1 MFRVVVILLFILMA
15 SPAVG
20 GNRLYTQHNPYGSV
34 NWSTTL
40 KCQAQHH
47 DHILSGSMMNNAD
60 DDGYC
65 AVTWL
70 DYEGGCD
77 ISDATEW
84 VDDGE
89 INPDPG
95 QIKGFWGYK
104 RWPPTDHGA
113 PAVPGI
119 FTSLKFYIPGAE
131 NVGFSYTGAHI
142 HTYSLGMLDY
152 IDSEGCGPTNCN
164 PASQSPS
171 GTSCAGVEQ
180 SYNTAQGM
188 LDRISALGGTPI
200 LAHNGG
206 GLSYQRLPA
215 VEIFNNLF
223 ALEDQGDADTANVD
237 AYMAGWDGLNDRE
250 GGGIWGTSVNDRYG
264 NSNAQV
270 GSPAS
275 TSTCA
280 PNCTGVDGNTF
291 GAADIDRGKL
301 EVLLPTYN
309 YQSYLAAFRDGA
321 SFAIVENNATKSA
334 YPNVTEIGILGNV
347 ITITTVA
354 DSETVTWVSNG
365 ASIVGGNSFSLDL
378 STLPLT
384 TTWVRAELDD
394 GAGRILYTQPF
405 SIRTIGNVKHERGMK
420 RP

>member
-1 MFRVVVILLFILMA
+1 MYALALALLLIAMPVVA
-15 SPAVG
+15 G
-20 GNRLYTQHNPYGSV
+20 GYQVTHNPYQSV
-34 NWSTTL
+34 EWGTSIA
-40 KCQAQHH
+40 CQSQHH
-47 DHILSGSMMNNAD
+47 DHINSGSMMNNAD

-77 ISDATEW
+77 VSDVTEW
-84 VDDGE
+84 PDDGSL
-89 INPDPG
+89 NPDVG
-95 QIKGFWGYK
+95 QRKGFWGYK

-119 FTSLKFYIPGAE
+119 FAHLKFYIPGAE

-142 HTYSLGMLDY
+142 HTYSLGMLTY

-164 PASQSPS
+164 PPSQSPS

-215 VEIFNNLF
+215 VEIYNNLF
-223 ALEDQGDADTANVD
+223 ALEDQGDGDTANVD
-237 AYMAGWDGLNDRE
+237 SYMAGWDGLNDRE
-250 GGGIWGTSVNDRYG
+250 GGGIWGTANNDRYG

-270 GSPAS
+270 GTAAS

-280 PNCTGVDGNTF
+280 PNCTGTDGNTF
-291 GAADIDRGKL
+291 GAADIDRGKQV
-301 EVLLPTYN
+301 VLIPAYD
-309 YQSYLAAFRDGA
+309 YESYLAAFRDGA
-321 SFAIVENNATKSA
+321 SFAVVENNATKAA
-334 YPNVTEIGILGNV
+334 YPDVTEVFISPTGVTL
-347 ITITTVA
+347 TTA
-354 DSETVTWVSNG
+354 AATETVTWKANG
-365 ASIVGGNSFSLDL
+365 GSTVGTDSFSIAF
-378 STLPLT
+378 SELPAG
-384 TTWVRAELDD
+384 TTWLRAELDD
-394 GAGRILYTQPF
+394 GAGRILYTQP
-405 SIRTIGNVKHERGMK
+405 MK
-420 RP
+420 LRRPGDVRVVGATRP